1 MLCENSTNKSNGLN
15 ALLWCNIINSPCLCY
30 RYCTSKKCVAHTNNY
45 NNCPYRAQA
54 KEGEQMGR
62 PKKSETEIGKEI
74 IMVEQDSSPIESE
87 SEATA
92 SPQIEEELPKTKKE
106 KPKNQKQI
114 CKVLYKTPNRFA
126 IDFNGDGI
134 SFRDNE
140 PNKTDKVEIS
150 FIGTYKQKDFEI
162 ISHKFI

>member
-1 MLCENSTNKSNGLN
+1 VPNLCEFSTDKSHGLEVK
-15 ALLWCNIINSPCLCY
+15 LWCNILNQLCAFY
-30 RYCTSKKCVAHTNNY
+30 RFCTSKKCIVMLESYKT
-45 NNCPYRAQA
+45 CPKR
-54 KEGEQMGR
+54 GEQMGR
-62 PKKSETEIGKEI
+62 PKKSEIETNINEEI
-74 IMVEQDSSPIESE
+74 IEQEFHSPIKSE